1 MTTRLALIAR
11 LCFRSPARALITS
24 MGVTATLLAFVLLQT
39 LIANWYTVSEGVE
52 SNNRMIIR
60 HKISIMFPL
69 FTRQVEQLKSVPG
82 VEQVSW
88 FNYFAGKYQGKPEP
102 FGQQA
107 IESESYLGIFTEFRP
122 PAEELKAYLEDATGA
137 LVGEEL
143 ARQQGWKIG
152 DRVTLEGTIYSGTW
166 DLTIRAMYPSQ
177 RNVDGKMLFFHWKHL
192 NEKFRGRDH
201 VARLVAKT
209 SGPGVGKDIDRAFA
223 GTALPTKTVSEL
235 SVKQEWASWSSGVIA
250 AIRVASLLVLA
261 VLALVL
267 GNSMAMGVR
276 ESSGEYAAMRA
287 IGFKARDIL
296 VLVMSQGATLVLLGA
311 VGALVV
317 APGLVEATGQ
327 VLSKMLEGSWE
338 LELKPGVLVGATAAS
353 ACVGALAAAVPA
365 LVLLRSTVAA
375 SLRRVDQ

>member
-1 MTTRLALIAR
+1 MTTRLTLIAR
-11 LCFRSPARALITS
+11 LCFRSPVRALVTS

-39 LIANWYTVSEGVE
+39 LVANWYTVSEGVE
-52 SNNRMIIR
+52 NNNRMIIR

-107 IESESYLGIFTEFRP
+107 IESESYLQIFSEFRP
-122 PAEELKAYLEDATGA
+122 PPEQLKSYLEDATGA

-143 ARQQGWKIG
+143 ARREGWKVG
-152 DRVTLEGTIYSGTW
+152 DHVTLEGTIYSGTW
-166 DLTIRAMYPSQ
+166 DLTIRAIYPVQ
-177 RNVDGKMLFFHWKHL
+177 KNVDGKMLFFHWKHL

-223 GTALPTKTVSEL
+223 GTALPTKTVSEF
-235 SVKQEWASWSSGVIA
+235 SVKQEWASWSSGVIS
-250 AIRVASLLVLA
+250 AIRVASVLVLV

-276 ESSGEYAAMRA
+276 ESGREYAAMRA
-287 IGFKARDIL
+287 IGYKGRDIL
-296 VLVMSQGATLVLLGA
+296 ILVMSQGATLVLLGA
-311 VGALVV
+311 LGALAV
-317 APGLVEATGQ
+317 APGLIEATGQ
-327 VLSKMLEGSWE
+327 ILSKMLEGSWE
-338 LELKPGVLVGATAAS
+338 LELKPAVLVIATMVS
-353 ACVGALAAAVPA
+353 VCVGALAASVPA
-365 LVLLRSTVAA
+365 LALLRSTVAA
-375 SLRRVDQ
+375 SLRRID

>member
-11 LCFRSPARALITS
+11 LCFRSPVRALVTS

-39 LIANWYTVSEGVE
+39 LVANWYTVSEGVE
-52 SNNRMIIR
+52 NNNRMIIR

-107 IESESYLGIFTEFRP
+107 IESESYLQIFSEFRP
-122 PAEELKAYLEDATGA
+122 PPEQLKSYLEDATGA

-143 ARQQGWKIG
+143 ARREGWKVG
-152 DRVTLEGTIYSGTW
+152 DHVTLEGTIYSGTW
-166 DLTIRAMYPSQ
+166 DLTIRAIYPVQ
-177 RNVDGKMLFFHWKHL
+177 KNVDGKMLFFHWKHL

-209 SGPGVGKDIDRAFA
+209 SAPGVGKDIDRAFA
-223 GTALPTKTVSEL
+223 GTALPTKTVSEF
-235 SVKQEWASWSSGVIA
+235 SVKQEWASWSSGVIS
-250 AIRVASLLVLA
+250 AIRVASVLVLV

-276 ESSGEYAAMRA
+276 ESGREYAAMRA
-287 IGFKARDIL
+287 IGYKGRDIL
-296 VLVMSQGATLVLLGA
+296 ILVMSQGAALVLLGA
-311 VGALVV
+311 LGALAV
-317 APGLVEATGQ
+317 APGLIEATGQ

-338 LELKPGVLVGATAAS
+338 LELKPAVLVIATMVS
-353 ACVGALAAAVPA
+353 VCVGALAASVPA
-365 LVLLRSTVAA
+365 LALLRSTVAA
-375 SLRRVDQ
+375 SLRRVD

>member
-11 LCFRSPARALITS
+11 LCFRSPVRALITS

-39 LIANWYTVSEGVE
+39 LIANWYTVNEGVE

-69 FTRQVEQLKSVPG
+69 FTRQVEQLKTVPG

-107 IESESYLGIFTEFRP
+107 IESESYLGIFTEFQP
-122 PAEELKAYLEDATGA
+122 PAEQLKAYLDDATGA

-143 ARQQGWKIG
+143 AKQQGWKLG

-166 DLTIRAMYPSQ
+166 DFTIRAIYPTQ
-177 RNVDGKMLFFHWKHL
+177 KNVDGKMLFFHWKHL

-209 SGPGVGKDIDRAFA
+209 SHPGVGKDIDRAFA

-235 SVKQEWASWSSGVIA
+235 SVKQEWASWSSGVIG
-250 AIRVASLLVLA
+250 AIRVASVLVLV

-287 IGFKARDIL
+287 IGFKARHIL

-311 VGALVV
+311 LGAWAV

-327 VLSKMLEGSWE
+327 ILAKALEGSWE
-338 LELKPGVLVGATAAS
+338 LELKPSTLVAATAAS
-353 ACVGALAAAVPA
+353 ACVGALAAAIPA
-365 LVLLRSTVAA
+365 FVLLRSTVAA
-375 SLRRVDQ
+375 SLRRVD